1 MSQVKQG
8 AVAQTT
14 LVKLAVPSLF
24 NNVLCKCCP
33 HEFDLLVRKPS
44 PAGLDGLPSAIECG
58 NQSANG
64 VRIKYARVYMIVEEV
79 AHAHLQ
85 VGEAMLSLFLR
96 FGECFAF
103 PSGPIPSWL
112 LLDRRNL
119 ASLVSYSPKPHSHT
133 ARS

>member
-1 MSQVKQG
+1 VKQG

-24 NNVLCKCCP
+24 NNVLCKYCP
-33 HEFDLLVRKPS
+33 HEFDLLVRKLS

-64 VRIKYARVYMIVEEV
+64 VRIKYARVYMIVDEV
-79 AHAHLQ
+79 AHAHLR

-96 FGECFAF
+96 FGECLPFQGD
-103 PSGPIPSWL
+103 S
-112 LLDRRNL
+112 
-119 ASLVSYSPKPHSHT
+119 
-133 ARS
+133 